1 MKKHLLLIIIAILC
15 IVKSFG
21 QTPNRNLSFGQFNF
35 EKESFLIGTL
45 DEYMGHQQT
54 FNSTGDKFYYQMV
67 DIYFQD
73 EKKIA
78 FLIDSLFKL
87 ENTDLHINNNGSSK
101 GIKLY
106 SATLSKKVDKY
117 YIYKPSGLHTVSRDT
132 IFSGSLKKDMIKTD
146 EQKLS
151 FLAGVFLR
159 NGGTTDSKECFISI
173 PNSPNKANLCT
184 EFLKELNC
192 KDVEL
197 KILNN
202 IPTGYWVFFEPS
214 DKINEIIRN
223 LKAFD
228 IQFKKSSELE
238 KIKKI

>member
-1 MKKHLLLIIIAILC
+1 MKKHLFFIIIPVLC
-15 IVKSFG
+15 IVKSFS
-21 QTPNRNLSFGQFNF
+21 QTPNRSLSFGQFNF

-45 DEYMGHQQT
+45 DDYMGHHQT
-54 FNSTGDKFYYQMV
+54 FNPTGDKFYYQMV

-78 FLIDSLFKL
+78 LLIDSLFKF

-101 GIKLY
+101 RIKLY

-117 YIYKPSGLHTVSRDT
+117 YIYKPSGSYTVSNDT
-132 IFSGSLKKDMIKTD
+132 IYSGSLKKDMIKTD

-151 FLAGVFLR
+151 FLVGVFLR
-159 NGGTTDSKECFISI
+159 NGGTTDSKECFIST
-173 PNSPNKANLCT
+173 PNSPNKAKLCT
-184 EFLKELNC
+184 EFLKEFSC
-192 KDVEL
+192 KNVEL
-197 KILNN
+197 KVLNN

-214 DKINEIIRN
+214 EKINEIIRN

-238 KIKKI
+238 RIKKI